1 MKMREMEGLQGDT
14 ISAAATSAG
23 EAGIGIVRI
32 SGEKAIEVAER
43 VFCPSRD
50 RSLRETGSYRAVY
63 GKIVDEGG
71 EIVDEAIALV
81 MKAPHSYTMEDVVE
95 LQCHGGRVPLQK
107 TLALTYAAGARP
119 AERGEF
125 TKRAFL
131 NGRMDLAQAQAVM
144 DVIQS
149 KTEASLRMAA
159 GHLEGKL
166 SKRIA
171 GLRHRILEQ
180 IAHLEAVIDFP
191 EDEVDS
197 IVRDKV
203 RQNVVAYANDLSELL
218 KTARTGRILREGL
231 TTAIIGKPNV
241 GKSSLL
247 NALLHEE
254 RAIVTEIPGT
264 TRDSIEEY
272 AEVGGV
278 PLRIIDTAGI
288 RATEDMVERI
298 GVERSREYAEKASL
312 ILALF
317 DGSSDLTAEDEE
329 IMELLDG
336 REAILL
342 VTKNDLMPVFP
353 SEMLKERFSSFPLCF
368 ISTKEETGL
377 AELGELIAQKVYGKA
392 LSTDNACFV
401 DNERQA
407 YLLGEAKKHLEA
419 ALQTID
425 MEMGEDFI
433 SIDLRSAWEKLGEI
447 TGETAGE
454 DIIDQI
460 FSQFC
465 IGK

>member
-1 MKMREMEGLQGDT
+1 MYKKNLTNKRVIKAMTLGIAAALAVTAPMTDVMAISSLADT
-14 ISAAATSAG
+14 DPDDTSAAKAEDAK
-23 EAGIGIVRI
+23 E
-32 SGEKAIEVAER
+32 EKVNAEEKENVAE
-43 VFCPSRD
+43 
-50 RSLRETGSYRAVY
+50 
-63 GKIVDEGG
+63 
-71 EIVDEAIALV
+71 
-81 MKAPHSYTMEDVVE
+81 
-95 LQCHGGRVPLQK
+95 
-107 TLALTYAAGARP
+107 
-119 AERGEF
+119 
-125 TKRAFL
+125 
-131 NGRMDLAQAQAVM
+131 
-144 DVIQS
+144 
-149 KTEASLRMAA
+149 
-159 GHLEGKL
+159 
-166 SKRIA
+166 
-171 GLRHRILEQ
+171 
-180 IAHLEAVIDFP
+180 
-191 EDEVDS
+191 
-197 IVRDKV
+197 
-203 RQNVVAYANDLSELL
+203 
-218 KTARTGRILREGL
+218 TA
-231 TTAIIGKPNV
+231 KN
-241 GKSSLL
+241 
-247 NALLHEE
+247 NA
-254 RAIVTEIPGT
+254 
-264 TRDSIEEY
+264 
-272 AEVGGV
+272 
-278 PLRIIDTAGI
+278 
-288 RATEDMVERI
+288 ATEEAKIESENV
-298 GVERSREYAEKASL
+298 K
-312 ILALF
+312 
-317 DGSSDLTAEDEE
+317 AEDEE